1 MNRAFNTPLIVL
13 AGLALGCLLA
23 GCPRLGIRAE
33 SRTTELMDVDS
44 ARNLTK
50 SGQPMEA
57 FEAFI
62 LILEHD
68 QENLAAHRGLV
79 EAGYYSGRLSEV
91 VDWYTKLDESD
102 EHRGLGAYGLAL
114 VAVARGPG
122 HKAEALELFAKAAK
136 ARPKEPDIPYRQG
149 LVYLMDGQL
158 AKAEAFFR
166 TSLAMDPVQ
175 VPVRIALARCLAET
189 GKSEEAIETMRPI
202 LEQALDGTQAA
213 KARAVSA
220 MVFDPERDLPV
231 ELSTEIQKVTSLMA
245 RDTVQPALTLL
256 NDLVVRYPE
265 VAYVHTLRG
274 LCNSR
279 LGNNGE
285 AVVAYERA
293 LELNPRIPTALV
305 GLGDVYLRLEKWSR
319 ARKYYERALGLDP
332 FYLEPQRRLA
342 EMALQLGDLDRAV
355 VTCERLV
362 QLQPDDPTALHQFAH
377 VLGQAGRLPEALG
390 VYKRIL
396 EIVPDDL
403 KALVQ
408 QARVH
413 MALIKREPAAAER
426 HREQAR
432 ELLKQAEELAPSNK
446 AIEELLQSL
455 EE

>member
-1 MNRAFNTPLIVL
+1 MSCAKITVLGTL
-13 AGLALGCLLA
+13 AGLALGCSLT
-23 GCPRLGIRAE
+23 GCPHLGIRSE
-33 SRTTELMDVDS
+33 SRTTELMDVES

-50 SGQPMEA
+50 SGHPIEA
-57 FEAFI
+57 FDAFI
-62 LILEHD
+62 LILEQD
-68 QENLAAHRGLV
+68 RDNLAAHRGLV

-91 VDWYTKLDESD
+91 VDWYRKLDES
-102 EHRGLGAYGLAL
+102 EKQRGLGAYGLAL

-122 HKAEALELFAKAAK
+122 HKAEALDLFAKAAK
-136 ARPKEPDIPYRQG
+136 ACPGEPDIPYRQG

-158 AKAEAFFR
+158 AKAESFFR
-166 TSLAMDPVQ
+166 TALAMDPTR

-189 GKSEEAIETMRPI
+189 GESEEAIDTMRPV
-202 LEQALDGTQAA
+202 LEQPLNGTQAS

-256 NDLVVRYPE
+256 NDLAVRYPE

-319 ARKYYERALGLDP
+319 ARKYYDRALGLDP

-342 EMALQLGDLDRAV
+342 EMALQLGDQDRAV
-355 VTCERLV
+355 VTFERLV
-362 QLQPDDPTALHQFAH
+362 QLQPDDPMALHQYAH
-377 VLGQAGRLPEALG
+377 VLGQAGRLTEAVG
-390 VYKRIL
+390 VYTRIL
-396 EIVPDDL
+396 EIEPDDL

-408 QARVH
+408 QARAH
-413 MALIKREPAAAER
+413 MALSKREPTAAER
-426 HREQAR
+426 HRERAR